1 MKQEERQLEQFLLKL
16 QQIRIVFDR
25 EVSEINKNITKQPLQ
40 SIEVLDL
47 LNKRYK
53 MNIKESNFKM
63 EAQVDTIGEHYV
75 TTSFFSE

>member
-25 EVSEINKNITKQPLQ
+25 EVSEINKNITRQPLQ
-40 SIEVLDL
+40 SNEVLDL

-75 TTSFFSE
+75 TTSFFSD